1 VSDRVRSKSE
11 PPQTTSIP
19 ITNKNRWK
27 KQTFLRPGK
36 RLKPEYPNEFNPARP
51 MNKSKQSL
59 LAFLRITF
67 KIVPILFG
75 LIGLALVIAWISG
88 LFVEKI
94 PPGEASPVAQQ
105 LADQPT
111 DIVHEIEKDYI
122 EESVGTLK
130 AASRSVIS
138 SKILA
143 TIQEIH
149 VSAGDFVK
157 PGDLLITLDTREL
170 DSRLE
175 QAGENLTAAS
185 AAAREAEL
193 DFERNQRLHESN
205 AISQREY
212 EESNRKLQVA
222 KANERRAEQSVDEA
236 KVLLSYS
243 TIVSPKAG
251 RIVDRTAEPGD
262 TAQPG
267 APILTLYDSQSLR
280 LETPVLEH
288 LAVKLKV
295 GQKLNVHVDSID
307 QDFSAT
313 IDEIVP
319 QADAASRSFLVKA
332 SIQRSENLYEGMY
345 GRLQIPAGSR
355 RHLCLATDAIV
366 RIGQLEFVDVV
377 LNDKTLQRR
386 LIKTGRLGMPGRIE
400 VLSGLEAGET
410 VVLHAGADPISQDT
424 RPDVPPSRGEK
435 S

>member
-1 VSDRVRSKSE
+1 MV
-11 PPQTTSIP
+11 
-19 ITNKNRWK
+19 
-27 KQTFLRPGK
+27 
-36 RLKPEYPNEFNPARP
+36 
-51 MNKSKQSL
+51 
-59 LAFLRITF
+59 
-67 KIVPILFG
+67 
-75 LIGLALVIAWISG
+75 GLAGLAMVIAWISG
-88 LFVEKI
+88 VFVEKI
-94 PPGEASPVAQQ
+94 APGESAPVAQK
-105 LADQPT
+105 LGDQAT
-111 DIVHEIEKDYI
+111 DIVHEIEKNYI

-143 TIQEIH
+143 TIQEIS

-157 PGDLLITLDTREL
+157 PGDLLVTLNTREL

-175 QAGENLTAAS
+175 QAGESLTAAQ

-193 DFERNQRLHESN
+193 DFERNQRLRESN

-212 EESNRKLQVA
+212 DESNRNLQVA
-222 KANERRAEQSVDEA
+222 SANERRAQQAVKEA
-236 KVLLSYS
+236 TVLLSYS
-243 TIVSPKAG
+243 KIVAPKAG

-280 LETPVLEH
+280 LETPVLEN

-295 GQKLNVHVDSID
+295 GQQLTVHVDSID
-307 QDFSAT
+307 QEFAAT

-332 SIQRSENLYEGMY
+332 SIPRSENLYEGMY

-377 LNDKTLQRR
+377 LDDDTLQRR

-410 VVLHAGADPISQDT
+410 VVLASSSKSGGQESEST
-424 RPDVPPSRGEK
+424 KPSTSGGQP
-435 S
+435 